1 MIFYLT
7 VLLICWLF
15 SYGHAKTENRLLSAF
30 FLLCAFA
37 AITLPAV
44 LRTEIGTDYNLY
56 YDGLEILAAGGEFDD
71 WWEPGVMALAEWVI
85 STGLDFQWFF
95 VILSIGTYAFVLLSF
110 EKRHHHVGTFVY
122 LIVCYLPSYNMM
134 RQALAIAMCYPAV
147 AFLRRGRWPAS
158 FGIVCAAVLFH
169 RSVLLY
175 FVLFAALVVLRNVS
189 VRAVVIV
196 GISMMCISLLL
207 PVEQLLFGAMARI
220 PLLSRY
226 AIEYSG
232 DAFYAAAAG
241 RSLLGYALWA
251 GVFGFLSYLLYGG
264 EGSRWRRGL
273 ALTSFLGAV
282 VAVSSVKMVILD
294 RITILFQSL
303 LPFVFVEAVRT
314 CSADLRKKVGI
325 GLTLALMLVYFAY
338 HYTRVDE
345 NGSSVGGVVPYRSFL
360 TE

>member
-7 VLLICWLF
+7 VLLVGWLF
-15 SYGHAKTENRLLSAF
+15 SYGYAKTENRLLSAF
-30 FLLCAFA
+30 FLWCAFA

-44 LRTEIGTDYNLY
+44 FRTEIGTDYNLY

-71 WWEPGVMALAEWVI
+71 WWDPGVMALAEWVI
-85 STGLDFQWFF
+85 SAGLDFQWFF
-95 VILSIGTYAFVLLSF
+95 AILSIATYALVLLSF
-110 EKRHHHVGTFVY
+110 GKRHHHVGTFAY
-122 LIVCYLPSYNMM
+122 LIVCYLSSYNMM
-134 RQALAIAMCYPAV
+134 RQALAIALCYPAV
-147 AFLRRGRWPAS
+147 AFLRRGHWLAS

-169 RSVLLY
+169 RSVFLY
-175 FVLFAALVVLRNVS
+175 LVLFAVLVALRNVS

-207 PVEQLLFGAMARI
+207 PVEQLLFGAMAKI
-220 PLLSRY
+220 PLLNRY

-232 DAFYAAAAG
+232 DAFYAASGG

-264 EGSRWRRGL
+264 EGDRWRRGL

-294 RITILFQSL
+294 RVTILFQSL
-303 LPFVFVEAVRT
+303 LPFAFVEAVKT
-314 CSADLRKKVGI
+314 SSADLLKKTGI
-325 GLTLALMLVYFAY
+325 GFVLMLMLVYFVY

-345 NGSSVGGVVPYRSFL
+345 NGSSVDGVVPYRSFL